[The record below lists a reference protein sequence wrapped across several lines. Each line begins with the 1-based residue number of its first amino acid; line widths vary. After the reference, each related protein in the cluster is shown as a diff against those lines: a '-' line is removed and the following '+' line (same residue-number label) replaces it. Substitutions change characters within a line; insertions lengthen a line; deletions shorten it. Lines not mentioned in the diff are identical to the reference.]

1 MRHSFV
7 VIRRF
12 LVAVPVLASAAVV
25 AVGTPGCQAPQTG
38 SGPAESVAGDT
49 AGDPEARGGLGDLIP
64 DAEDFAGLVAV
75 NIFPSQ
81 DESDTVATAAEVDAS
96 AAEAEADAAP
106 ETDVTIVADEAPAG
120 IPVSI
125 DLGDGAVDGME
136 TVSLEAIAGQLHR
149 LAAVAEDPIPFE
161 LVSAMLL
168 MAADDPDA
176 LASLPIASEVEGQ
189 LMADEIETRD
199 AFADF
204 ARAVGS
210 RANEGEA
217 LRDVLVAELTSLTD
231 RLRNGPDLRIG
242 DADICEAIRGFGDVD
257 RLPHRLSARIDRE
270 VFVYVP
276 LEGLDWTEDTATGR
290 HRWQIRHR
298 IELHQLSDGL
308 VIDPGSWSN
317 LDHALP
323 QPTRD
328 TYFWIRFTIP
338 GRDLASGRYALKV
351 RVEEPS
357 TGRQAERTIEID
369 LLPERLVSRE

>member
-25 AVGTPGCQAPQTG
+25 AVGTPGCQAPPAG
-38 SGPAESVAGDT
+38 PGPAESVAGDL
-49 AGDPEARGGLGDLIP
+49 AGDPDARGGLEDLIP
-64 DAEDFAGLVAV
+64 DPEDFAALGDV
-75 NIFPSQ
+75 NIFSSQ
-81 DESDTVATAAEVDAS
+81 AESGTVTTAAEVDAS
-96 AAEAEADAAP
+96 AAQADAAP
-106 ETDVTIVADEAPAG
+106 ETDVTIVAEEAPAG

-125 DLGDGAVDGME
+125 EIGDGAVDGME
-136 TVSLEAIAGQLHR
+136 TVSLEEIAGQLHR
-149 LAAVAEDPIPFE
+149 LAAVADDPIPFE

-204 ARAVGS
+204 ARAVGR
-210 RANEGEA
+210 RANEGEP
-217 LRDVLVAELTSLTD
+217 LRDALVAELGNLTD

-257 RLPHRLSARIDRE
+257 RLPHRLPARIDQD

-276 LEGLDWTEDTATGR
+276 LEGLTWIEDTATGQ
-290 HRWQIRHR
+290 HRWQVKHR
-298 IELHQLSDGL
+298 VELHQLSDGL
-308 VIDPGSWSN
+308 VIDPGSWSV

-323 QPTRD
+323 QPTQD
-328 TYFWIRFTIP
+328 SYFWIRFTIP

-351 RVEEPS
+351 RVQETE